1 MENQL
6 REKIIE
12 NVLKTLDHLKFQY
25 GNSEEDLE
33 FMKKTLHYE
42 NEKMYDGKVW
52 GSYTFVIFHNV
63 FDLPA
68 IYHCIV
74 NAETLQ
80 LKGIMEDLGVQ
91 EIIYN
96 KEGKAT
102 GTKFISPSFPYDK
115 Q

>member
-1 MENQL
+1 MENK
-6 REKIIE
+6 EKVIE
-12 NVLKTLDHLKFQY
+12 KALKILDQLKFQY

-42 NEKMYDGKVW
+42 NVKMYDGKVW
-52 GSYTFVIFHNV
+52 ESYTFVIFHNV

-80 LKGIMEDLGVQ
+80 LKGIQEDLGVQ
-91 EIIYN
+91 EIIYD
-96 KEGKAT
+96 KEGKAI

>member
-12 NVLKTLDHLKFQY
+12 NALKTLDQLKFQY
-25 GNSEEDLE
+25 ENTEDELE
-33 FMKKTLHYE
+33 HMKKGLYLE
-42 NEKMYDGKVW
+42 KGKMYDGKVW
-52 GSYTFVIFHNV
+52 ESYTTTVYHNV
-63 FDLPA
+63 FDIPKA
-68 IYHCIV
+68 YYCIID
-74 NAETLQ
+74 AETLQ

-91 EIIYN
+91 EIIYD